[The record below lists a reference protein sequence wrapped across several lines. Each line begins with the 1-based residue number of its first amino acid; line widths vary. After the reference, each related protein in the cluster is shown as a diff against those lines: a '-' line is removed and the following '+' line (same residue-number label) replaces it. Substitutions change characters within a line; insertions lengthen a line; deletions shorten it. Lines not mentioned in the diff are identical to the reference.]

1 MIATLSN
8 TSKQEQQQK
17 LHETKEL
24 LNSNKQFLDN
34 CIVYRVL

>member
-8 TSKQEQQQK
+8 NFKQEQQQK

-24 LNSNKQFLDN
+24 LNGKKQFLDN